1 MIPFFIETYGC
12 QMNVYDSEV
21 VASLLEKAGY
31 SPCERIEDAAV
42 ILVNTC
48 SIRENAEQRVWG
60 RLEYFRQLKKHNRSL
75 KVAVL
80 GCMAS
85 RLKEKLI
92 ENTCV
97 DFVVGPDSY
106 RVLPQLLNGTYTPAD
121 PTCEPAPRV
130 QTKLSKKETY
140 ADVLPVRMDK
150 NGVTSFVSIMR
161 GCNNMCA
168 YCIVPYVRGGER
180 SRDPFSIEEEVRD
193 LFAKGYK
200 EVNLLGQNVD
210 SYLWESEDGTVKET
224 FAQLL
229 ARVAQISPLL
239 RVRFATSHPKD
250 MNDSVLYTMA
260 TYPNICHHIHLPVQS
275 GSDAQLAKMKR
286 TYNRATYLE
295 RIAKIREVLPD
306 CVISTDMISGFCDET
321 LEDHEQTLSLMRHVR
336 FDQAFMFQ
344 YSERPNTFAARHYQ
358 DNVPEAEKTRRLNEV
373 IALQTEL
380 SAESNRADIGKVF
393 EVLVE
398 GRSKRSE
405 QEYFGRTSTNKVCVF
420 PRKGVEKGM
429 YVKVKVSQCSAATLL
444 GEIVDEKNS

>member
-31 SPCERIEDAAV
+31 APCDGIEDAAV

-60 RLEYFRQLKKHNRSL
+60 RLEYFRQLKKRRPSL
-75 KVAVL
+75 QVAVL

-85 RLKEKLI
+85 RLKEKLL

-106 RVLPQLLNGTYTPAD
+106 RLLPQLLGQE
-121 PTCEPAPRV
+121 CPAPV
-130 QTKLSKKETY
+130 QTQLSRKETY
-140 ADVLPVRMDK
+140 ADILPLRMDK
-150 NGVTSFVSIMR
+150 HGVTTFVSIMR

-180 SRDPFSIEEEVRD
+180 SRDPFSIEQEVRD

-210 SYLWESEDGTVKET
+210 SYGWESEDGKVKET
-224 FAQLL
+224 FSQLL
-229 ARVAQISPLL
+229 ERVARISPLL

-250 MNDSVLYTMA
+250 MNDSVLHTMA
-260 TYPNICHHIHLPVQS
+260 AYSNICHHIHLPVQS

-295 RIAKIREVLPD
+295 RIAKIREILPD
-306 CVISTDMISGFCDET
+306 CVISTDMISGFCDESE
-321 LEDHEQTLSLMRHVR
+321 EDHLQTLSLMREVR

-344 YSERPNTFAARHYQ
+344 YSERPNTYAARHYT

-380 SAESNRADIGKVF
+380 SAQSNRADIGKVF

-398 GRSKRSE
+398 GPSKRSDL
-405 QEYFGRTSTNKVCVF
+405 EYFGRTSTNKVCVF
-420 PRKGVEKGM
+420 PRKGVEPGM
-429 YVKVKVSQCSAATLL
+429 YVKVKVCQCSAATLL
-444 GEIVDEKNS
+444 GEIVE